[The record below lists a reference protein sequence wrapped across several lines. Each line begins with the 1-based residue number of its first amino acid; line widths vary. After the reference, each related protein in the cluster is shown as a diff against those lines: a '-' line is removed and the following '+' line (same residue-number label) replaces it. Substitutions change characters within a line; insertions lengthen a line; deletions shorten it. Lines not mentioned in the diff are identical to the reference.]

1 MAKNKN
7 ALFLTVGRFWEHING
22 KHKTLQKKHSE
33 GQGFLRTS
41 PTEDNLS
48 PSFWTCFLRKMKHS
62 GRKKHSSLL
71 GVLLAEMPPAPEKTP
86 PVVRNV
92 FEGDETQRKKKALLF
107 VGSAFWRRCPPAPE
121 KTPLVLW
128 GFFSG
133 AESQRK
139 KKALLLVGSA
149 FFWSW

>member
-1 MAKNKN
+1 MFIEK
-7 ALFLTVGRFWEHING
+7 
-22 KHKTLQKKHSE
+22 
-33 GQGFLRTS
+33 S

-48 PSFWTCFLRKMKHS
+48 LNFWTCFLRKMKHS

-92 FEGDETQRKKKALLF
+92 FEGDETQRKKK
-107 VGSAFWRRCPPAPE
+107 S
-121 KTPLVLW
+121 TPLCWECFLTEMPPGSKKTSLVLR

-139 KKALLLVGSA
+139 KKALLFVGSAFEGDETQRKKKALLFIGSA
-149 FFWSW
+149 FFWS